1 MRDVT
6 NFWSLLKESV
16 IIQGIITLALLGV
29 VLYLYAAGK
38 PVPQE
43 LVSAFMLVLGFYF
56 GSKVT
61 AQAYGLQ
68 KKEEK

>member
-1 MRDVT
+1 MT

-16 IIQGIITLALLGV
+16 IVQGLITLLLTGV
-29 VLYLYAAGK
+29 ILYMYVTGMS
-38 PVPQE
+38 VPQE

-61 AQAYGLQ
+61 ASAYGLQ